1 LPSTTFSPI
10 YEKGAGME
18 LWVVI
23 GVVMIVEGIP
33 WFLSPGGYKRLLLQL
48 LPLNDNRLRLMGL
61 ALMLAGLLL
70 VYLSKFGLKSN
81 I

>member
-1 LPSTTFSPI
+1 
-10 YEKGAGME
+10 ME
-18 LWVVI
+18 LLVVI

-48 LPLNDNRLRLMGL
+48 LPMNDGLLRLVGL
-61 ALMLAGLLL
+61 ASMLGGLFL
-70 VYLSKFGLKSN
+70 VYLVKQ